1 MKRVLAVCAGWLLL
15 LSGLLSGCTGEK
27 GDSADSPLWGDMEEV
42 EDSVPKATAIAWV
55 DCDRNRSFSSARTVK
70 VKAYIHHSGKISVL
84 EYVKKPPL
92 RVQSWNNPEPASLMP
107 SATCRP

>member
-55 DCDRNRSFSSARTVK
+55 DCDRNRSFSSYRQGEGLYSSFRQDLRAGICQETALARP
-70 VKAYIHHSGKISVL
+70 VL
-84 EYVKKPPL
+84 F
-92 RVQSWNNPEPASLMP
+92 A
-107 SATCRP
+107 

>member
-1 MKRVLAVCAGWLLL
+1 MCRMAVGFCQA
-15 LSGLLSGCTGEK
+15 CFPAARGEK

-70 VKAYIHHSGKISVL
+70 VKAYIHLSQDLRAGICQETALARPVL
-84 EYVKKPPL
+84 F
-92 RVQSWNNPEPASLMP
+92 A
-107 SATCRP
+107 

>member
-55 DCDRNRSFSSARTVK
+55 DCDRNRSFS
-70 VKAYIHHSGKISVL
+70 
-84 EYVKKPPL
+84 
-92 RVQSWNNPEPASLMP
+92 
-107 SATCRP
+107 

>member
-1 MKRVLAVCAGWLLL
+1 MKRVLAVCAGWRL
-15 LSGLLSGCTGEK
+15 LSGGTGEK

-92 RVQSWNNPEPASLMP
+92 RVRYIPAWMND
-107 SATCRP
+107 

>member
-15 LSGLLSGCTGEK
+15 CQACFPAALGEK

-55 DCDRNRSFSSARTVK
+55 DCDPEPFFFLRARTVK

-92 RVQSWNNPEPASLMP
+92 RVQSYFA
-107 SATCRP
+107 